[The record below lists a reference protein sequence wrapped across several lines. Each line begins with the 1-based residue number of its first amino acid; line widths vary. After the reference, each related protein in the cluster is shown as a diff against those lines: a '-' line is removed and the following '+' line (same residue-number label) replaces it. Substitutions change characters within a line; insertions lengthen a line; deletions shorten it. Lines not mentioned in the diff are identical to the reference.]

1 MAAGRIGVVDG
12 ESLNLMATGTETGTR
27 NEIRRGAE
35 IEGREETK
43 TGPETSTMTE
53 IERGENEIGRKTAT
67 KIETPSCRSAGTAGS
82 GEGTALHR
90 LRPPGHRL
98 LVPSKARARPPRS
111 SCYSYRKPKGRVWV
125 QGSEAALARARFELH
140 PCRDGAALVSP

>member
-53 IERGENEIGRKTAT
+53 IERGESEIGRKTGT
-67 KIETPSCRSAGTAGS
+67 KIETSCRSAGTAGS

-90 LRPPGHRL
+90 LLRPGHL
-98 LVPSKARARPPRS
+98 LPVPSKERVRLMCG
-111 SCYSYRKPKGRVWV
+111 SCYSPRKPRGRAWV
-125 QGSEAALARARFELH
+125 QGSDAALARAPMLGLGRSFV
-140 PCRDGAALVSP
+140 CRKC